1 MLFEHLV
8 NIMSTKQSS
17 LCINDYRGYFVILDW
32 STSFDFLKAQ
42 KDPHF
47 CGWFFVKTDWTKKA
61 FFVILS

>member
-1 MLFEHLV
+1 MIF
-8 NIMSTKQSS
+8 
-17 LCINDYRGYFVILDW
+17 YW